1 MKKPIIKIQTLS
13 VYISTTLVLLLLG
26 IMGLLFIGGQSISE
40 RIKDSF
46 KMTLVID
53 KDVEGNPIPNLNT
66 LEYVQ
71 ESKYISKEQ
80 ALEEEKKSLG
90 HDPTELLGYNPYEAQ
105 IELTLKKDF
114 TSTEKMEEIAKEL
127 KDKYTSISEVIYQK
141 ENIDTVN
148 SNINKIALMLL
159 TLLILLTVISWSL
172 IGNLVRLSI
181 YSKRFLLHTMKLVG
195 ATWGFI
201 RKPFLLSNMYIGL
214 ISGAIANTIL
224 GITIY
229 ILKGQSYDIASLLP
243 TGQLVFVGLA
253 VIVFGVIICTLC
265 AFLSV
270 NRFLRMRKNDLYFI

>member
-1 MKKPIIKIQTLS
+1 
-13 VYISTTLVLLLLG
+13 
-26 IMGLLFIGGQSISE
+26 
-40 RIKDSF
+40 
-46 KMTLVID
+46 
-53 KDVEGNPIPNLNT
+53 
-66 LEYVQ
+66 
-71 ESKYISKEQ
+71 
-80 ALEEEKKSLG
+80 
-90 HDPTELLGYNPYEAQ
+90 
-105 IELTLKKDF
+105 
-114 TSTEKMEEIAKEL
+114 
-127 KDKYTSISEVIYQK
+127 
-141 ENIDTVN
+141 
-148 SNINKIALMLL
+148 
-159 TLLILLTVISWSL
+159 
-172 IGNLVRLSI
+172 
-181 YSKRFLLHTMKLVG
+181 MKLVG